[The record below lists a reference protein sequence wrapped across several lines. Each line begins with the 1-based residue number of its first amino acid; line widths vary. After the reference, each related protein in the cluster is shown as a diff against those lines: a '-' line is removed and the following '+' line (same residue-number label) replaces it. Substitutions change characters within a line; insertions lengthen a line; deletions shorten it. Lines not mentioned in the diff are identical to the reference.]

1 MRPPLALRAKHTFFS
16 LHFSV
21 HSFSKSSQEERERER
36 GGGERGER
44 RKGERGERGGGRER
58 EGDPYLDLLLFIFG
72 SVGVCIPCDLLEF
85 DERRQPFHVVAQVCY
100 IVCVWSQFL
109 RREKKEKER
118 EDKERA
124 RG

>member
-36 GGGERGER
+36 GEEGERGEE
-44 RKGERGERGGGRER
+44 ERGERGEGRGEGERGG
-58 EGDPYLDLLLFIFG
+58 PYLDLLLFIFG

-85 DERRQPFHVVAQVCY
+85 DKRRQPFYVVAQVCY